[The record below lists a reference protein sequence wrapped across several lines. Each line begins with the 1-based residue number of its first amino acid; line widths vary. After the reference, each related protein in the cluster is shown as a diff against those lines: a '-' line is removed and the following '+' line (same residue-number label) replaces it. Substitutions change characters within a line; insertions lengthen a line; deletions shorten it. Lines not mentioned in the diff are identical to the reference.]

1 MTIRKHDGITA
12 KVVVTVIGEDGEST
26 VILYRGGK
34 TGLAFRSPA
43 HRMFT
48 DAVRARRTSEATAS
62 GACASAAKPFQQGGS
77 R

>member
-1 MTIRKHDGITA
+1 MTIRTGHGVKS
-12 KVVVTVIGEDGEST
+12 KVVVSVGDEHGNATIV
-26 VILYRGGK
+26 LYRGGR